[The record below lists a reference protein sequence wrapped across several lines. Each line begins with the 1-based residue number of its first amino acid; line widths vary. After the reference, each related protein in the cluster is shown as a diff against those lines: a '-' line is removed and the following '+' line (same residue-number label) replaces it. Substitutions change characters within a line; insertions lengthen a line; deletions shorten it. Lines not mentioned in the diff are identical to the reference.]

1 MPMDHETYSIVRDT
15 LKRIEKERLPLQT
28 RLEMDER
35 GDFPEDL
42 IRFMLGPDI
51 GLHLIFVPAE
61 YGGLGASALQIAKI
75 SEEMAKIDMA
85 IATSFLAICLGM
97 DPIRVGATEAQKER
111 YIRRIADEGLIVG
124 YAVTE
129 PEAGSNVQA
138 LKTRAERVLDERG
151 DIKGYRING
160 QKQFITN
167 GGVADLYTIL
177 ADTPEGPSFF
187 IIERGTEGLVPGK
200 HEDKHGIRA
209 SNTSPITLEDVYVPA
224 QSLVGCVEG
233 IGLKQANKVFGYTR
247 LMVATFGLA
256 AGISTLEKVLSYA
269 RERVQFGTTL
279 VEKQGYTHKFLVTHA
294 VRLEA
299 ARAYI
304 EEVAARI
311 DSGEEGL
318 QVEGSIAKY
327 FATEAGD
334 AAANDGI
341 QALGGYGYIREFEVE
356 KIKRDVKITTI
367 FEGTSEI
374 QQNIISVF
382 RLRETVHTKGEFYR
396 RMAERLSGLPEET
409 AGPLLSYAI
418 GFLNE
423 LLLVARKRRATR
435 SQYVM
440 FLLADMITWT
450 EVAKAICLKAASGER
465 DRDESP
471 EFMLAISRL
480 FAREA
485 IEKIYLNT
493 WKILNGAHLIP
504 EELIGKLD
512 SLPMHRVFEN
522 TLTDMDLVAQQLV
535 S

>member
-1 MPMDHETYSIVRDT
+1 MPMDHETYSIVCDT
-15 LKRIEKERLPLQT
+15 LRRIEKERLPLQT

-51 GLHLIFVPAE
+51 GFHLIFVPAE
-61 YGGLGASALQIAKI
+61 YGGLGASALQMAKI

-97 DPIRVGATEAQKER
+97 DPIRVGATEAQKEK

-167 GGVADLYTIL
+167 GGIADLYTIL

-187 IIERGTEGLVPGK
+187 IIERGTEGLIPGK

-209 SNTSPITLEDVYVPA
+209 SNTAPITLEDVYVPA
-224 QSLVGCVEG
+224 ENLVGGVEG

-256 AGISTLEKVLSYA
+256 AGMSTLDKVLSYA
-269 RERVQFGTTL
+269 KERVQFGTTL
-279 VEKQGYTHKFLVTHA
+279 VQKQGYTHKFLVTHA

-311 DSGEEGL
+311 DSAEEGL

-327 FATEAGD
+327 FATEVGD

-382 RLRETVHTKGEFYR
+382 RLRDTVHTKGEFYR

-409 AGPLLSYAI
+409 GGPILAQAMGLM
-418 GFLNE
+418 NE
-423 LLLVARKRRATR
+423 LLLIARKFKVMR
-435 SQYVM
+435 SQYLM
-440 FLLADMITWT
+440 FLLADMITWA
-450 EVAKAICLKAASGER
+450 EVAKATCLKAASGKSE
-465 DRDESP
+465 EIYSAG
-471 EFMLAISRL
+471 FVSAVARL

-485 IEKIYLNT
+485 AEKIYLGAL
-493 WKILNGAHLIP
+493 KIIKGGQQEI
-504 EELIGKLD
+504 EELSEKLT
-512 SLPMHRVFEN
+512 SLSLDKVLKG
-522 TLTDMDLVAQQLV
+522 TLADMDLVARDLI

>member
-1 MPMDHETYSIVRDT
+1 MMDHETFSIVFDT
-15 LKRIEKERLPLQT
+15 LKKIERDKLPLEKK
-28 RLEMDER
+28 LEMDER

-51 GLHLIFVPAE
+51 GLHLIFIPAE

-97 DPIRVGATEAQKER
+97 DPLRVGATEDQREK

-129 PEAGSNVQA
+129 PEAGSNVQV
-138 LKTRAERVLDERG
+138 LKTKAERVLDEEG
-151 DIKGYRING
+151 DIKGYKING

-187 IIERGTEGLVPGK
+187 ILERGTRGLVPGK

-209 SNTSPITLEDVYVPA
+209 SNTAPIALEDVYVPA
-224 QSLVGCVEG
+224 ENLVGCVEG
-233 IGLKQANKVFGYTR
+233 IGLKQANRVFGYTR

-256 AGISTLEKVLSYA
+256 AGMSALEKVISYA
-269 RERVQFGTTL
+269 KERVQFGTTL
-279 VEKQGYTHKFLVTHA
+279 VEKQGYTHKFLVAHA

-311 DSGEEGL
+311 DSGEEDL

-396 RMAERLSGLPEET
+396 HMSRELSGLQAESGSTILAQALE
-409 AGPLLSYAI
+409 L
-418 GFLNE
+418 LNE
-423 LLLVARKRRATR
+423 ILLLARKLRITK
-435 SQYVM
+435 SQYSM
-440 FLLADMITWT
+440 FLLADMVTWA
-450 EVAKAICLKAASGER
+450 EVATAMCLKACSKQWEKTR
-465 DRDESP
+465 SD
-471 EFMLAISRL
+471 EFMLAVARL
-480 FAREA
+480 FGREA
-485 IEKIYLNT
+485 IEKVYVNAS
-493 WKILNGAHLIP
+493 KIVHGVQQIP
-504 EELIGKLD
+504 EELLGKLE
-512 SLPMHRVFEN
+512 SLSMLKVFKGV
-522 TLTDMDLVAQQLV
+522 LDDMDLVARELI